1 MYERKKFFAKGVY
14 PLSLAADA
22 ASEIPLTAKT
32 GGKMYKRHYEKP
44 SVNVFDFD
52 DEDVITMSSEGG
64 ENEKN
69 DFDMWRG

>member
-1 MYERKKFFAKGVY
+1 MHGRKNFCERGI

-32 GGKMYKRHYEKP
+32 GGKMYKRNYEKP

-52 DEDVITMSSEGG
+52 EEDVITMSTEGG

>member
-1 MYERKKFFAKGVY
+1 MYEKKIFCERGI

-32 GGKMYKRHYEKP
+32 GGKMYKRNYEKP

-52 DEDVITMSSEGG
+52 GEDVITMSPAGG

>member
-1 MYERKKFFAKGVY
+1 
-14 PLSLAADA
+14 
-22 ASEIPLTAKT
+22 
-32 GGKMYKRHYEKP
+32 MYKRNYEKP

-52 DEDVITMSSEGG
+52 EEDVITMSTG

>member
-1 MYERKKFFAKGVY
+1 MYEKKFFCERGI

-32 GGKMYKRHYEKP
+32 GGKMYKRNYEKP

-52 DEDVITMSSEGG
+52 EEDVITMSPAGG

>member
-1 MYERKKFFAKGVY
+1 
-14 PLSLAADA
+14 
-22 ASEIPLTAKT
+22 
-32 GGKMYKRHYEKP
+32 MYKRNYEKP

-52 DEDVITMSSEGG
+52 EEDVITMSTADG